1 MKRINLK
8 EYMYSFFVF
17 FIFILLF
24 GMALKNKNK
33 TLCGY
38 DLVLCCTTYAYITIY
53 ILIPYI
59 FMKRKRNEWNPHI
72 LVRYKNVDQIWLMG
86 CRDAVVRAIEITAA
100 ILMSILLSSL
110 IVTDSLCDWTNQNS
124 IFANYTQY
132 EISQIPS
139 ISEIVIPAAII
150 IYFNVLWIE
159 ILTFLGYWYTNMYWT
174 GYVFVVLTYILP
186 KLPGLPIPITGLGL
200 FYSDYCRDASVFMI
214 CAKRIVEIVC
224 LSIVMVVL
232 GLLRRKK
239 DFVKT

>member
-1 MKRINLK
+1 
-8 EYMYSFFVF
+8 MYSFFVF

-86 CRDAVVRAIEITAA
+86 CRDA
-100 ILMSILLSSL
+100 
-110 IVTDSLCDWTNQNS
+110 
-124 IFANYTQY
+124 
-132 EISQIPS
+132 
-139 ISEIVIPAAII
+139 
-150 IYFNVLWIE
+150 
-159 ILTFLGYWYTNMYWT
+159 
-174 GYVFVVLTYILP
+174 
-186 KLPGLPIPITGLGL
+186 
-200 FYSDYCRDASVFMI
+200 SVFMI

>member
-1 MKRINLK
+1 
-8 EYMYSFFVF
+8 
-17 FIFILLF
+17 
-24 GMALKNKNK
+24 
-33 TLCGY
+33 
-38 DLVLCCTTYAYITIY
+38 
-53 ILIPYI
+53 
-59 FMKRKRNEWNPHI
+59 
-72 LVRYKNVDQIWLMG
+72 
-86 CRDAVVRAIEITAA
+86 
-100 ILMSILLSSL
+100 MSILLSSL

-186 KLPGLPIPITGLGL
+186 KLPG
-200 FYSDYCRDASVFMI
+200 CRDAAVFMI

>member
-1 MKRINLK
+1 
-8 EYMYSFFVF
+8 MYYFLYF
-17 FIFILLF
+17 LF
-24 GMALKNKNK
+24 LIIAIGMALKNKNK

-100 ILMSILLSSL
+100 ISMSILLSSL

-159 ILTFLGYWYTNMYWT
+159 ILTFFRILVYEYVLDGICICSSYLYITEITRVTDTNYRI
-174 GYVFVVLTYILP
+174 GIILQ
-186 KLPGLPIPITGLGL
+186 
-200 FYSDYCRDASVFMI
+200 
-214 CAKRIVEIVC
+214 
-224 LSIVMVVL
+224 
-232 GLLRRKK
+232 
-239 DFVKT
+239 

>member
-86 CRDAVVRAIEITAA
+86 CRDAVVRAIEITFKGDGGA
-100 ILMSILLSSL
+100 
-110 IVTDSLCDWTNQNS
+110 D
-124 IFANYTQY
+124 
-132 EISQIPS
+132 
-139 ISEIVIPAAII
+139 
-150 IYFNVLWIE
+150 
-159 ILTFLGYWYTNMYWT
+159 
-174 GYVFVVLTYILP
+174 
-186 KLPGLPIPITGLGL
+186 
-200 FYSDYCRDASVFMI
+200 
-214 CAKRIVEIVC
+214 
-224 LSIVMVVL
+224 
-232 GLLRRKK
+232 
-239 DFVKT
+239 

>member
-1 MKRINLK
+1 
-8 EYMYSFFVF
+8 
-17 FIFILLF
+17 
-24 GMALKNKNK
+24 
-33 TLCGY
+33 
-38 DLVLCCTTYAYITIY
+38 
-53 ILIPYI
+53 
-59 FMKRKRNEWNPHI
+59 
-72 LVRYKNVDQIWLMG
+72 MG

-100 ILMSILLSSL
+100 ISMSILLSSL

-224 LSIVMVVL
+224 LNIVMVVL